1 MSFVPFFTI
10 FQMRVC
16 LTAIAALLLAQI
28 VLGQEAVQDDAAAA
42 AVDATEDAAP
52 LEDGASPAAVEKSNA
67 EFKTLADFDVTPIES
82 ALELDQ
88 EFQVLSWTSAN
99 PISTKSF
106 VFELEAPAHLLL
118 TDFKQNGDSFMV
130 YDNGEVIGATRP
142 AVTTEAY
149 AETPEDAVADASFSK
164 AAFPLAPGA
173 HNITIEATSPFEF
186 GSAAVRLVA
195 NEQSLYTED
204 EDDDKEHQGDH
215 NEEATSS
222 HHHRP
227 TIAEPILTATN
238 YVEISSIVTQWVT
251 LYAPVPSPV
260 VDPGSTRPPGHHH
273 KGDDHKGGDHKGDE
287 GDDHKDWEEKKH
299 HHHSAKPIFTWVA
312 TAPGTAP
319 SSSSVI

>member
-1 MSFVPFFTI
+1 
-10 FQMRVC
+10 MRVC

-42 AVDATEDAAP
+42 VDATEDAAP
-52 LEDGASPAAVEKSNA
+52 LEDGAAPAAVEKSNA
-67 EFKTLADFDVTPIES
+67 DFMTLADFDTTPIES

-149 AETPEDAVADASFSK
+149 AETPEDAVSDASFSK

-195 NEQSLYTED
+195 NEQSLYTD
-204 EDDDKEHQGDH
+204 DGEDDEEHHGDH
-215 NEEATSS
+215 HEEENNDS
-222 HHHRP
+222 HHHQHKP
-227 TIAEPILTATN
+227 TATAAGLTATT
-238 YVEISSIVTQWVT
+238 YVEVSSIVTKWVT
-251 LYAPVPSPV
+251 LYAPIPSPV
-260 VDPGSTRPPGHHH
+260 VGPGHKHHGGDHH
-273 KGDDHKGGDHKGDE
+273 KGNDHKGDHHYK
-287 GDDHKDWEEKKH
+287 GDKH
-299 HHHSAKPIFTWVA
+299 HKNSDEAKPNHQSDEHHKNSDETKPKHQA
-312 TAPGTAP
+312 AKL
-319 SSSSVI
+319 VI